1 MLVFSASGN
10 FLTTGQGPRLC
21 ANEFQIGGP
30 HWACVRK
37 VAQCRGSWVHGRKF
51 SPPPHTHTRGGRQRE
66 GERERN
72 EEKPVVNKYWLLRLT
87 GIVTNLC
94 TPSEI
99 LADLQKNQGVH
110 LYHTQRGSYGKME
123 NTTSLDLGVPPFNH
137 RQILCTKI
145 LNQLKMFQQH
155 QPKSLNFLH

>member
-1 MLVFSASGN
+1 MSFRLED
-10 FLTTGQGPRLC
+10 LTG
-21 ANEFQIGGP
+21 
-30 HWACVRK
+30 HVRK
-37 VAQCRGSWVHGRKF
+37 VAPCRGSWEHGRKF
-51 SPPPHTHTRGGRQRE
+51 SLPLPPPLSHTHTE
-66 GERERN
+66 GERLEGEGERN
-72 EEKPVVNKYWLLRLT
+72 DEKPVVNKYWLLRLT
-87 GIVTNLC
+87 GNVTDLC

-110 LYHTQRGSYGKME
+110 FYHTQRGSYGKME
-123 NTTSLDLGVPPFNH
+123 NTTSLDLSVPPFNH